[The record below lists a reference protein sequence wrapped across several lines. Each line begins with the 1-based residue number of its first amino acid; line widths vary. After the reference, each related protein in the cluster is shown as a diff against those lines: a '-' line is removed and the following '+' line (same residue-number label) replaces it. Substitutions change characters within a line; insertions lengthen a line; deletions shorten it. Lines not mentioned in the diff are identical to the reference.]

1 LYYTLQQSVYIVL
14 SVFKLDAMK
23 KNILYL
29 LLLTI
34 FAWEGATAQSSVT
47 GSRLNMTA
55 KKKTAPTGNLKQLGV
70 PANLQYKPL
79 SLKNQTTLSAFYRTF
94 LFSNLTPSETT
105 FALAEADEKTVEK
118 YKPSVETA
126 PHSEEQLY
134 SSDKITISNIYP
146 NPANDVA
153 ELDYT
158 MSSNLREARLI
169 IYNVL
174 GSQMN
179 EIPLSRTERK
189 IRVDT
194 REMPT
199 GLYFYQLS
207 VDGKKVATKKML
219 VRHQQ

>member
-1 LYYTLQQSVYIVL
+1 
-14 SVFKLDAMK
+14 MK
-23 KNILYL
+23 KNILYIL
-29 LLLTI
+29 LLSL
-34 FAWEGATAQSSVT
+34 FAWQSIHAQTNVT

-55 KKKTAPTGNLKQLGV
+55 KKKVVAADNLRTMGL
-70 PANLQYKPL
+70 PAKLSYKPL
-79 SLKNQTTLSAFYRTF
+79 SLKYKANVSDFYRTF
-94 LFSNLTPSETT
+94 LFNNNNASDNGYAVAGEMDENV
-105 FALAEADEKTVEK
+105 AEKS
-118 YKPSVETA
+118 KPMMDASIRA
-126 PHSEEQLY
+126 EEQLY
-134 SSDKITISNIYP
+134 TSDKITVSNIYP
-146 NPANDVA
+146 NPANDQA

-158 MSSNLREARLI
+158 ISPSLRDARLI

-179 EIPLSRTERK
+179 ELPLSKTERK

>member
-1 LYYTLQQSVYIVL
+1 
-14 SVFKLDAMK
+14 M
-23 KNILYL
+23 
-29 LLLTI
+29 
-34 FAWEGATAQSSVT
+34 SS
-47 GSRLNMTA
+47 
-55 KKKTAPTGNLKQLGV
+55 KKKTASTENIKRLGA
-70 PANLQYKPL
+70 PANLVYKPL
-79 SLKNQTTLSAFYRTF
+79 SLKNKTTVSNFYRTF
-94 LFSNLTPSETT
+94 LFSNNGTSESAYT
-105 FALAEADEKTVEK
+105 LGGEVDEKAIEKAKPVVE
-118 YKPSVETA
+118 SIVL
-126 PHSEEQLY
+126 SEEQLY

-146 NPANDVA
+146 NPANDQA

-158 MSSNLREARLI
+158 ISPSLRDARLI

-179 EIPLSRTERK
+179 ELPLSKNERK

>member
-1 LYYTLQQSVYIVL
+1 
-14 SVFKLDAMK
+14 MK
-23 KNILYL
+23 KNILYIL
-29 LLLTI
+29 LCTI
-34 FAWEGATAQSSVT
+34 FACQGIYAQTGVS
-47 GSRLNMTA
+47 GSRLNMQT
-55 KKKTAPTGNLKQLGV
+55 KKKVATTENLKQIGV
-70 PANLQYKPL
+70 PTSLSYKPL
-79 SLKNQTTLSAFYRTF
+79 SLKNKTTVANFYRTF
-94 LFSNLTPSETT
+94 LFANTGSNEN
-105 FALAEADEKTVEK
+105 FALASEADEKTIERS
-118 YKPSVETA
+118 KPAIESA
-126 PHSEEQLY
+126 IHSEEQLY

-146 NPANDVA
+146 NPANDQA

-158 MSSNLREARLI
+158 ISPSLRDARLI

-179 EIPLSRTERK
+179 ELPLSKTERK
-189 IRVDT
+189 LRVDT

>member
-1 LYYTLQQSVYIVL
+1 
-14 SVFKLDAMK
+14 MK
-23 KNILYL
+23 KNILYIL
-29 LLLTI
+29 LCSI
-34 FAWEGATAQSSVT
+34 FAWQSAYAQTSS

-55 KKKTAPTGNLKQLGV
+55 KKKTASAETMKNIGV
-70 PANLQYKPL
+70 PAILSYKPL
-79 SLKNQTTLSAFYRTF
+79 SLKNKTTVSNFYKTF
-94 LFSNLTPSETT
+94 LFPATVSQESTFVLTSEIDDRSIER
-105 FALAEADEKTVEK
+105 L
-118 YKPSVETA
+118 KPSMETVA
-126 PHSEEQLY
+126 HADEQLY
-134 SSDKITISNIYP
+134 SSALITISNIYP
-146 NPANDVA
+146 NPANDQA

-158 MSSNLREARLI
+158 MSSSVRDARLI

-179 EIPLSRTERK
+179 EIPLSRTEKK

-207 VDGKKVATKKML
+207 VDGRKVATKKML

>member
-1 LYYTLQQSVYIVL
+1 
-14 SVFKLDAMK
+14 MK
-23 KNILYL
+23 KNILYIL
-29 LLLTI
+29 LCTI
-34 FAWEGATAQSSVT
+34 FACQSIYAQTAVT
-47 GSRLNMTA
+47 GSRLNMSA
-55 KKKTAPTGNLKQLGV
+55 KKKTANTENLKQLGV
-70 PANLQYKPL
+70 PVSLSYKPL
-79 SLKNQTTLSAFYRTF
+79 SLKNKTTVSNFYRTF
-94 LFSNLTPSETT
+94 LFANTGASESSYT
-105 FALAEADEKTVEK
+105 LASEIDEKAIEKSKPVVE
-118 YKPSVETA
+118 SVV
-126 PHSEEQLY
+126 HSEEQLY

-146 NPANDVA
+146 NPANDQA

-158 MSSNLREARLI
+158 ISPSLRDARLI

-179 EIPLSRTERK
+179 ELPLSKNERK